1 MKNKDKNKI
10 LMIAIGIVIVILI
23 AVVIFLIVRN
33 IDDTDNLINEDAAKF
48 AQEYTLV
55 DNDNVFVYADFEEI
69 INVLESG
76 SGIIYFG
83 FPECK
88 WCQNYV
94 SYLNEVAKEKN
105 VSEIYYYNIR
115 EDRAD
120 NTENYLRIVDYIR
133 EYLEVDEDGNPRIY
147 VPAVVF
153 VNGGTIVGFDDE
165 TSLDT
170 GDVENPR
177 EYWTKEKEDALKERL
192 DLYIDNTSVCLDCN
206 S

>member
-10 LMIAIGIVIVILI
+10 LMIAMGIVIVILI

-33 IDDTDNLINEDAAKF
+33 IDDTDNPINEDAAKF

-133 EYLEVDEDGNPRIY
+133 EYLEVDEEGNPRIY

-177 EYWTKEKEDALKERL
+177 EY
-192 DLYIDNTSVCLDCN
+192 
-206 S
+206 